1 MKSFGGEKKRPAE
14 TASETPVKKAAVAG
28 TPSPSAA
35 LAEEP
40 PREENSGSHLFRSWP
55 NLPPPGLAQIE
66 GGRREGRM
74 GLAWERGGRRGV
86 GHPKELMKWATQGG
100 GESQTQG

>member
-1 MKSFGGEKKRPAE
+1 MKSFGGDKKRSAE
-14 TASETPVKKAAVAG
+14 AAHETPNKKAASSGG

-86 GHPKELMKWATQGG
+86 GHPKELMKWASQGG
-100 GESQTQG
+100 GESQKQ